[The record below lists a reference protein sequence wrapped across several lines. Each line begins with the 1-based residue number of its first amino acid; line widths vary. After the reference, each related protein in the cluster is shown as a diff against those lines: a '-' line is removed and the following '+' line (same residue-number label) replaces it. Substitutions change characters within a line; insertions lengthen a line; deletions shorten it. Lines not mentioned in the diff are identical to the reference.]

1 MCLKLSTQTQA
12 LCGAL
17 PAPAFHV
24 HQSHARLPEV
34 FAAGCVSCST
44 LLCLT

>member
-24 HQSHARLPEV
+24 RLQMLLPRSHVCLPEV
-34 FAAGCVSCST
+34 
-44 LLCLT
+44 